1 MFPTLTLAA
10 LLALGTAS
18 EAGLPDHS
26 APDQAAPA
34 PAADAS
40 RADPVRPP
48 APPSRT
54 WLGLGVDAGI
64 PNAAGAS
71 LVVKPWGWL
80 RLHGGLAHDVI
91 GHGYRGGLTLVPGQ
105 WFLTPTLD
113 LSAGRFTKGD
123 ANRFAK
129 GGGPGQQALLS
140 RLTYGFASAQVGL
153 ELGSQRRFAL
163 FVRAGAS
170 YLRSRARGEDVTAF
184 AAEKARTAGTTIRSG
199 DVRLTALVPSA
210 SAGFFLFFL

>member
-1 MFPTLTLAA
+1 MFPTLTIAA
-10 LLALGTAS
+10 LLALGTTS
-18 EAGLPDHS
+18 EAGLPDH
-26 APDQAAPA
+26 AAPA
-34 PAADAS
+34 PAVDAS
-40 RADPVRPP
+40 LAEPVRP
-48 APPSRT
+48 AVSPSRT

-71 LVVKPWGWL
+71 LIVKPWSWL

-123 ANRFAK
+123 ANRFVK
-129 GGGPGQQALLS
+129 GAGPGERALLS
-140 RLTYGFASAQVGL
+140 RLTYDFASAQAGL
-153 ELGSQRRFAL
+153 ELGSQRRFAF

-184 AAEKARTAGTTIRSG
+184 AAEKARTSSIAIRSG

-210 SAGFFLFFL
+210 SAGFFLLFL